1 MWLPK
6 GASQDRMHPG
16 ELIVSALIDLDW
28 REVRRHYDEREDIHH
43 ELTRLFRSDDVHN
56 FVRLLL
62 GISDRAGNYSAN
74 EHQLGPRILNN
85 NTNGEGRVFDL
96 AGKLINVE
104 SASMVPP
111 LIRQAAINYLKIG
124 VGSEASC
131 MLNPRV
137 CWVANTR
144 TIWTHLVIKHADNFN
159 KADEELKLYR
169 DHNDSSEMAYRIWVA
184 IHRELAVSMM
194 RIASEGERLATKAS
208 VKPGKT
214 KYIWADA
221 ISNALYSSYYE

>member
-1 MWLPK
+1 
-6 GASQDRMHPG
+6 
-16 ELIVSALIDLDW
+16 
-28 REVRRHYDEREDIHH
+28 
-43 ELTRLFRSDDVHN
+43 
-56 FVRLLL
+56 
-62 GISDRAGNYSAN
+62 
-74 EHQLGPRILNN
+74 
-85 NTNGEGRVFDL
+85 
-96 AGKLINVE
+96 
-104 SASMVPP
+104 MVPP